1 MWIFVYRFNREV
13 GLKHSGEPG
22 RWEETKVYDEVTKVY
37 DEVTPVTECHNV
49 KVTLLL
55 IDVASISSVYICS
68 HIMAMA
74 LSKTRAMAL

>member
-1 MWIFVYRFNREV
+1 MWIFVCRFNREV

-22 RWEETKVYDEVTKVY
+22 RWEETKVYDEVT
-37 DEVTPVTECHNV
+37 PVTECHNV
-49 KVTLLL
+49 KVTLLH